1 MTEIAETADL
11 LHDLKVVADF
21 FGVSLKEAEGM
32 VPLLKAAF
40 GQGDTS
46 GIVEDDNTDA
56 PKEQKE
62 DDKMS
67 NDTQEPKAV
76 RIVQREDGK
85 VKCKCCGFYKK
96 PRRVLVTTGVCGVCT
111 TALAD
116 AEDGSAVEVIGRMGK
131 KGRNSVRIMAD
142 GKAYRVKRLSS
153 RHSERVAARYASKGK
168 GYAKSPKRE
177 STEPRGIRTNSRLRD
192 DERV

>member
-11 LHDLKVVADF
+11 LTDLKVVADF
-21 FGVSLKEAEGM
+21 FGCSLKEAEGM

-40 GQGDTS
+40 KQD
-46 GIVEDDNTDA
+46 ENTDA
-56 PKEQKE
+56 PEEQE
-62 DDKMS
+62 EVAIVVS
-67 NDTQEPKAV
+67 DTQEPKAV
-76 RIVQREDGK
+76 RIAKREDGK

-96 PRRVLVTTGVCGVCT
+96 PRKVLVETGVCGVCT
-111 TALAD
+111 TALTD
-116 AEDGSAVEVIGRMGK
+116 AQDGSAVEVIGRMGK
-131 KGRNSVRIMAD
+131 RGRNTVRIMAD

>member
-1 MTEIAETADL
+1 MTDKNLDDL
-11 LHDLKVVADF
+11 QIVADF
-21 FGVSLKEAEGM
+21 LGCSIEDAEGM
-32 VPLLKAAF
+32 VPLLKAAMLDSSE
-40 GQGDTS
+40 QDAPM
-46 GIVEDDNTDA
+46 DA
-56 PKEQKE
+56 PKEQE
-62 DDKMS
+62 DMVE
-67 NDTQEPKAV
+67 DTNLTAKPSK
-76 RIVQREDGK
+76 I
-85 VKCKCCGFYKK
+85 KCKCCGFYKK